1 MLKEFVFEMAKKDLN
16 NSSVLL
22 NLYHNKLLVSKVDEA
37 LDEGKPYDFIIA
49 FCKEKFDFEI
59 SKPALSR
66 YKEKRREAIEQG
78 VDLES
83 LLDKR
88 RKSGKVIDLK
98 GKEVETLPN
107 TNTSYDQTFNAVEQ
121 IYNDVE
127 VLDTIIQKGFASLKE
142 VDYVEAPLAMKAIEV
157 KAKVTG
163 NQMQGLSLVGLRE
176 LRLRQSAKEQ
186 AMTEVILRFIPE
198 EQHEEVYQAIEEA
211 EAEFYENLDLTAE
224 NARITQALE
233 QAGMNII

>member
-1 MLKEFVFEMAKKDLN
+1 MAKKDLN

-37 LDEGKPYDFIIA
+37 LDEGKPYDLIIA

-163 NQMQGLSLVGLRE
+163 NQLQGLSLVGLRE

-224 NARITQALE
+224 DARITQALE

>member
-1 MLKEFVFEMAKKDLN
+1 MAKKEVN

-22 NLYHNKLLVSKVDEA
+22 NLYNNKLLVSKVDEA

-59 SKPALSR
+59 NKPALSR
-66 YKEKRREAIEQG
+66 YKEKRRESLETG

-88 RKSGKVIDLK
+88 RKSGKIIDIK
-98 GKEVETLPN
+98 SKEVTPLPN
-107 TNTSYDQTFNAVEQ
+107 ETYDNTFGQVEQ

-127 VLDTIIQKGFASLKE
+127 VLDTIIQKGFNSLKE

-157 KAKVTG
+157 KAKITA
-163 NQMQGLSLVGLRE
+163 NQFQGLSLTGLRE

-186 AMTEVILRFIPE
+186 AMTEIILQFIPE
-198 EQHEEVYQAIEEA
+198 EQHEEVFNAIESA
-211 EAEFYENLDLTAE
+211 EKEFYENLDLAE
-224 NARITQALE
+224 EDQRITKALQAS
-233 QAGMNII
+233 GMDII

>member
-1 MLKEFVFEMAKKDLN
+1 M
-16 NSSVLL
+16 
-22 NLYHNKLLVSKVDEA
+22 
-37 LDEGKPYDFIIA
+37 
-49 FCKEKFDFEI
+49 
-59 SKPALSR
+59 SR
-66 YKEKRREAIEQG
+66 GLGDVYKRQEKRREAIEQG

-163 NQMQGLSLVGLRE
+163 NQLQGLSLVGLRE

>member
-1 MLKEFVFEMAKKDLN
+1 MAKKEVN

-22 NLYHNKLLVSKVDEA
+22 NLYNNKLLVSKVDEA

-59 SKPALSR
+59 NKPALSR
-66 YKEKRREAIEQG
+66 YKEKRRESLETG

-88 RKSGKVIDLK
+88 RKSGKIIDIK
-98 GKEVETLPN
+98 SKEVTSLPN
-107 TNTSYDQTFNAVEQ
+107 ETYDNTFGQVEQ

-127 VLDTIIQKGFASLKE
+127 VLDTIIQKGFNSLKE

-157 KAKVTG
+157 KAKITA
-163 NQMQGLSLVGLRE
+163 NQFQGLSLTGLRE

-186 AMTEVILRFIPE
+186 AMTEIILQFIPE
-198 EQHEEVYQAIEEA
+198 EQHEEVFNAIESA
-211 EAEFYENLDLTAE
+211 EKEFYENLDLTE
-224 NARITQALE
+224 EDQRITKALQAS
-233 QAGMNII
+233 GMDII

>member
-1 MLKEFVFEMAKKDLN
+1 MAKKEVN

-22 NLYHNKLLVSKVDEA
+22 NLYNNKLLVSKVDEA

-59 SKPALSR
+59 NKPALSR
-66 YKEKRREAIEQG
+66 YKEKRREAIETG
-78 VDLES
+78 TDLES

-88 RKSGKVIDLK
+88 RKSGKIIDIK
-98 GKEVETLPN
+98 SKEVTPLPSE
-107 TNTSYDQTFNAVEQ
+107 SYDNTFGQVEQ

-127 VLDTIIQKGFASLKE
+127 VLDTIIQKGFASLQQ

-157 KAKVTG
+157 KAKITA
-163 NQMQGLSLVGLRE
+163 NQFQGLSLTGLRE

-186 AMTEVILRFIPE
+186 AMTEIILQFIPE
-198 EQHEEVYQAIEEA
+198 AQHEEVFNAIEEA
-211 EAEFYENLDLTAE
+211 EKEFYENLDLKE
-224 NARITQALE
+224 EDKRITKALQAS
-233 QAGMNII
+233 GMDII

>member
-1 MLKEFVFEMAKKDLN
+1 MAKKEVN

-22 NLYHNKLLVSKVDEA
+22 NLYNNKLLVSKVDEA
-37 LDEGKPYDFIIA
+37 LDEGRPYDFIIA

-59 SKPALSR
+59 NKPALSR
-66 YKEKRREAIEQG
+66 YKEKRRESLETG

-88 RKSGKVIDLK
+88 RKSGKIIDIK
-98 GKEVETLPN
+98 SKEVTPLPN
-107 TNTSYDQTFNAVEQ
+107 ETYDNTFGQVEQ

-127 VLDTIIQKGFASLKE
+127 VLDTIIQKGFNSLKE

-157 KAKVTG
+157 KAKITA
-163 NQMQGLSLVGLRE
+163 NQFQGLSLTGLRE

-186 AMTEVILRFIPE
+186 AMTEIILQFIPE
-198 EQHEEVYQAIEEA
+198 EQHEEVFNAIESA
-211 EAEFYENLDLTAE
+211 EKEFYENLDLTE
-224 NARITQALE
+224 EDQRITKALQAS
-233 QAGMNII
+233 GMDII

>member
-1 MLKEFVFEMAKKDLN
+1 M
-16 NSSVLL
+16 
-22 NLYHNKLLVSKVDEA
+22 
-37 LDEGKPYDFIIA
+37 
-49 FCKEKFDFEI
+49 
-59 SKPALSR
+59 
-66 YKEKRREAIEQG
+66 
-78 VDLES
+78 
-83 LLDKR
+83 
-88 RKSGKVIDLK
+88 
-98 GKEVETLPN
+98 
-107 TNTSYDQTFNAVEQ
+107 
-121 IYNDVE
+121 
-127 VLDTIIQKGFASLKE
+127 LDTIIQKGFASLKE

-163 NQMQGLSLVGLRE
+163 NQLQGLSLVGLRE

-224 NARITQALE
+224 DARITSALE

>member
-1 MLKEFVFEMAKKDLN
+1 MKEFITKMAKKEVN

-22 NLYHNKLLVSKVDEA
+22 NLYNNKLLVSKVDEA

-59 SKPALSR
+59 NKPALSR
-66 YKEKRREAIEQG
+66 YKEKRRESLETG

-88 RKSGKVIDLK
+88 RKSGKIIDIK
-98 GKEVETLPN
+98 SKEVTPLPN
-107 TNTSYDQTFNAVEQ
+107 ETYDNTFGQVEQ

-127 VLDTIIQKGFASLKE
+127 VLDTIIQKGFNSLKE

-157 KAKVTG
+157 KAKITA
-163 NQMQGLSLVGLRE
+163 NQFQGLSLTGLRE

-186 AMTEVILRFIPE
+186 AMTEIILQFIPE
-198 EQHEEVYQAIEEA
+198 EQHEEVFNAIESA
-211 EAEFYENLDLTAE
+211 EKEFYENLDLTE
-224 NARITQALE
+224 EDQRITKALQAS
-233 QAGMNII
+233 GMDII